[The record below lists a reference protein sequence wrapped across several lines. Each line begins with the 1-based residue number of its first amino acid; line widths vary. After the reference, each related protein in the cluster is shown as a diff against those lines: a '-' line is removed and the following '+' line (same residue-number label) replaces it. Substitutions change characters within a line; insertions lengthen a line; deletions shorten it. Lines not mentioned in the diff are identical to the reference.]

1 MKILV
6 FSDSHRALSFMR
18 LCIEKIRPDAMIH
31 LGDHYADGENI
42 HLEYPEIRFYQVPGN
57 CDMYSAPPFARE
69 MLIQRLGG
77 VDFYLTHGHIHRVKQ
92 SLFDLLRN
100 ARACKCQAALY
111 GHTHIPD
118 CYQEEDGLWV
128 LNPGAAQYSRGTA
141 GLIEVKD
148 QKITSCRIITG
159 RELEEML

>member
-18 LCIEKIRPDAMIH
+18 DCIEKIRPDAIFH
-31 LGDHYADGENI
+31 LGDHYGDGENI
-42 HLEYPEIRFYQVPGN
+42 RMEYPDISFYQVPGN
-57 CDMYSAPPFARE
+57 CDIYSAPPFARE

-92 SLFDLLRN
+92 TLSALLRD
-100 ARACKCQAALY
+100 ARACGCAAALY

-118 CYQEEDGLWV
+118 CHQEEDGLLV
-128 LNPGAAQYSRGTA
+128 MNPGAAQHSGGTA

-148 QKITSCRIITG
+148 QKITSCGIIS
-159 RELEEML
+159 RRDLEDIL

>member
-18 LCIEKIRPDAMIH
+18 QCIDFCKPDAIIH

-42 HLEYPEIRFYQVPGN
+42 HMEYPEIRFYQVPGN

-69 MLIQRLGG
+69 MLVQRLGG
-77 VDFYLTHGHIHRVKQ
+77 VDLYLTHGHIHKVKQ
-92 SLFDLLRN
+92 TRYALMKD
-100 ARACKCQAALY
+100 ARACGCAAALY

-118 CYQEEDGLWV
+118 CHQEEDGLWV
-128 LNPGAAQYSRGTA
+128 LNPGAAGYSGGTA
-141 GLIEVKD
+141 GLIEINDK
-148 QKITSCRIITG
+148 KITSCLILSR
-159 RELEEML
+159 RDLEE

>member
-18 LCIEKIRPDAMIH
+18 QCIEKIRPDAILH

-42 HLEYPEIRFYQVPGN
+42 HMEYPDILFYQVPGN
-57 CDMYSAPPFARE
+57 CDMYSAPPYAGE

-92 SLFDLLRN
+92 SRWALLRD
-100 ARACKCQAALY
+100 ARASRCAAALY

-118 CYQEEDGLWV
+118 CHQEEDGLWV
-128 LNPGAAQYSRGTA
+128 LNPGAAQYSGGTA

-148 QKITSCRIITG
+148 QKIISCRIIG
-159 RELEEML
+159 RRDLEEIL